1 MINLITF
8 TEERSFSCSMSL
20 PSDSL
25 SLDSRTDSQLDF
37 SSLSIANE
45 SENYSENINE
55 SNMEYQDIDGIIIEI

>member
-1 MINLITF
+1 
-8 TEERSFSCSMSL
+8 MSL

-55 SNMEYQDIDGIIIEI
+55 SNMEYQDIDGIVIEI